1 MSNRI
6 VDFDSNLASLNRK
19 RYDVMLLP
27 IPESGEFDRVGF
39 AQLFAGNIFLTGVL
53 QLEVDR
59 GNVITAHRV
68 DGGYA
73 LTQRGGANDD
83 RVFVRLLLTGSS
95 RFFIAEYLSFL
106 TANKKS
112 MTLIA
117 RAVRLL
123 RCQIESFK
131 IVETTERRQAM
142 IIHLIFRQLRTFQDT
157 VSYSVANFALA
168 AIAGSSVMAEE
179 NLYDSRQA
187 SGAINV
193 AEGILE
199 VDVPNIFDGLRP
211 FFNTLRDAV
220 VG

>member
-1 MSNRI
+1 MSSRKI
-6 VDFDSNLASLNRK
+6 VDFDSNLSSLNRK

-27 IPESGEFDRVGF
+27 IPEAGEFDRVGF
-39 AQLFAGNIFLTGVL
+39 AQLFVGNLFLTGVL

-83 RVFVRLLLTGSS
+83 RVFVRLLLTGAN

-168 AIAGSSVMAEE
+168 SLAGSSIMAEE

-193 AEGILE
+193 IEGLLE
-199 VDVPNIFDGLRP
+199 VEAPNLFDGMRSFIDSFLS
-211 FFNTLRDAV
+211 
-220 VG
+220 